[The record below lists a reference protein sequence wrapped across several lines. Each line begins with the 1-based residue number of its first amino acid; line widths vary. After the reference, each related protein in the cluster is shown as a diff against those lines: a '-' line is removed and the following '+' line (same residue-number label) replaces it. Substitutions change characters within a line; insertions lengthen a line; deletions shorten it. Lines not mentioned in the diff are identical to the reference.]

1 MTIHGFKVTLVAA
14 MTVAACMFLT
24 VPTATAAEGAFK
36 LEGAWVAK
44 VVGIPAQWSY
54 VLVPDSSGRYA
65 ALEGSLDIG
74 FSLGPLFPPSDKTSL
89 LMANLVMT
97 GPKTGKFN
105 SVWYGIRSL
114 PSPSP
119 VAGEVLWIGTST
131 GTFTVV
137 APGKIEA
144 LHNFAFYAPSADGD
158 GDGFPDPDA
167 VPVYMTQLST
177 VDTRLPLPE

>member
-105 SVWYGIRSL
+105 SVWYGIRARL
-114 PSPSP
+114 RERCCGLAPARGLSPWWRRERSRRCTISRSMRLLRT
-119 VAGEVLWIGTST
+119 A
-131 GTFTVV
+131 TVTDSR
-137 APGKIEA
+137 I
-144 LHNFAFYAPSADGD
+144 L
-158 GDGFPDPDA
+158 
-167 VPVYMTQLST
+167 
-177 VDTRLPLPE
+177 TRFRYT